1 MAMAGLLAGVR
12 PATRTVTVA
21 LDESAPVDR
30 RRLAAL
36 LDPGHQVVPLTC
48 ALAGAVAPDVLVTWP
63 AATVTAE
70 QLTTI
75 WPTATVV
82 PLTALPRRPGD
93 RLAATGPT
101 GPDWRPDLR
110 GLADRIAQL
119 PDRETGAGAAT
130 ATGTAGAAGAA
141 GWWADGGVVRVRLVT
156 HRLWP
161 AGTVLDDAD
170 LVIWGGPHPAAV
182 GCALTATGYGH
193 HGEPVRLRLSASAG
207 RLDGGRVSLHGWAT
221 TGDDRVH
228 LLLEGRLRLSAAH
241 RTGSDH
247 PAGQADQADQAGPVT
262 DAGTRSVDLVLTGR
276 APDAQPDRRF
286 RLHVR
291 ARQATRGPVPAVL
304 AARAS

>member
-1 MAMAGLLAGVR
+1 MAGLLAGVR
-12 PATRTVTVA
+12 TATRTVTVA

-36 LDPGHQVVPLTC
+36 LDPGHQVIPLTC
-48 ALAGAVAPDVLVTWP
+48 ALAGAVTPDLLVTWP
-63 AATVTAE
+63 AATIPPE
-70 QLTTI
+70 QLATI

-82 PLTALPRRPGD
+82 PLTGLPDRPGQS
-93 RLAATGPT
+93 
-101 GPDWRPDLR
+101 WRPDLR
-110 GLADRIAQL
+110 GLADRIVQL
-119 PDRETGAGAAT
+119 PERDGP
-130 ATGTAGAAGAA
+130 GTRQV

-170 LVIWGGPHPAAV
+170 LVIWGGPHPEAV
-182 GCALTATGYGH
+182 GCALAATGYGH

-207 RLDGGRVSLHGWAT
+207 RLTGGRVSLHGWTT

-228 LLLEGRLRLSAAH
+228 LLLEGRLRLSAADS
-241 RTGSDH
+241 TGS
-247 PAGQADQADQAGPVT
+247 
-262 DAGTRSVDLVLTGR
+262 RSVDLVLTGR

-286 RLHVR
+286 TLHVR
-291 ARQATRGPVPAVL
+291 ARQSTRGPVPAAL